1 MRITEDFASLLSDCN
16 GIMNTKTAS
25 LLLHLSEGSIVEN
38 NLLKGDIPMFLS
50 KSITEIGKVS
60 YATSNRIEY
69 YSWSDEDASDLSN
82 EKRMKAKVG
91 KTIKKIFTSSFLDE
105 YYGDKFNNDVELFT
119 SQLKSKFHEDNES
132 HLYETANVNKSYH
145 WTRTSADTQEG
156 CGSLGE
162 SCMRSDECVEGDYME
177 LYDWS
182 DTPVHLLCADAGEGI
197 YARALLWSIEG
208 KTYMDRIY
216 ETHDGDMDVFKSYAK
231 KKGWIYKERQSYS
244 AKTTWIVDGEVQ
256 TIPLIVPC
264 ADLDNLDRFPY
275 VDTFTFGFIDV
286 DGNSYLTNDIKYA
299 HEIHR
304 VTEFRKFESTSGN
317 YDCREYVVVHFI
329 SDDGLTTYSGL
340 DINEDYVNIETS
352 SNMSPTIQKIYN
364 AWALMNPNDTYFR
377 LSRLDE
383 GKNRRIVHRI
393 RDNHGNRM
401 WVHESETIT
410 CEYSDT
416 MFIKGSD
423 DFINVMHRG
432 RAILAS
438 PRFFIKDREGI
449 LRAKNDCTWYI
460 DADGKQQIVNT
471 VDVPRDAYE
480 TTKDWF
486 GVKRLQSD
494 CTYIKG
500 YADCWILNTNV
511 QLIKSMQLRTEE
523 SNVIAGEIDS
533 YILSTNN

>member
-1 MRITEDFASLLSDCN
+1 MRITKDFASLLSDCN

-25 LLLHLSEGSIVEN
+25 LLLHLSEGNIVES
-38 NLLKGDIPMFLS
+38 NLLTGDIPMFIS

-69 YSWSDEDASDLSN
+69 YSWSNEEASDCSN

-132 HLYETANVNKSYH
+132 HLCETSEVNQNYH
-145 WTRTSADTQEG
+145 WTRTAEDTQEG

-197 YARALLWSIEG
+197 YARALLWNIEG

-216 ETHDGDMDVFKSYAK
+216 ETHDGDMDIFKSYAK

-264 ADLDNLDRFPY
+264 ADLDSIERFPY
-275 VDTFTFGFIDV
+275 IDTFTYGFIDA
-286 DGNSYLTNDIKYA
+286 DGNSYLTNDIKHA
-299 HEIHR
+299 HKLHG
-304 VTEFRKFESTSGN
+304 VTEFRKFESTGGN
-317 YDCREYVVVHFI
+317 YDFNDYRVVTFI
-329 SDDGLTTYSGL
+329 SDDASTTYSGL
-340 DINEDYVNIETS
+340 DVNRDYTTFDED
-352 SNMSPTIQKIYN
+352 SNLSPILQKIYDEN
-364 AWALMNPNDTYFR
+364 EASFLRVSRVDSNNRTR
-377 LSRLDE
+377 LF
-383 GKNRRIVHRI
+383 RI
-393 RDNHGNRM
+393 RDINDRRM
-401 WVHESETIT
+401 WAHDSELVT

-416 MFIKGSD
+416 RFLKAD
-423 DFINVMHRG
+423 NDLVEVEYRG
-432 RAILAS
+432 KVITAS

-449 LRAKNDCTWYI
+449 LRAKNDCAWYV
-460 DADGKQQIVNT
+460 DSNGKQQIVHT
-471 VDVPRDAYE
+471 IDAPSSSHS
-480 TTKDWF
+480 TITDWF
-486 GVKRLQSD
+486 GIRRLQSE
-494 CTYIKG
+494 CTQIRG

-511 QLIKSMQLRTEE
+511 QLIKSMQLRTEQA
-523 SNVIAGEIDS
+523 NVLKNNTNE

>member
-1 MRITEDFASLLSDCN
+1 MRITEDFAALLNDCN
-16 GIMNTKTAS
+16 DIMHTKTS
-25 LLLHLSEGSIVEN
+25 TLLLELSKGNINDEQ
-38 NLLKGDIPMFLS
+38 LLKGDIPMFLS

-69 YSWSDEDASDLSN
+69 YSWSNEEASDCSN

-132 HLYETANVNKSYH
+132 HLFETSEVNVNYH
-145 WTRTSADTQEG
+145 WARTSEDTQEG

-182 DTPVHLLCADAGEGI
+182 DTPVRLLCADAGEGI
-197 YARALLWSIEG
+197 YARALLWDIEG

-264 ADLDNLDRFPY
+264 ADLDNIERFPY
-275 VDTFTFGFIDV
+275 IDTFTFGFIDA
-286 DGNSYLTNDIKYA
+286 DGDSYLTNDIRHA
-299 HEIHR
+299 HKLHG

-317 YDCREYVVVHFI
+317 YDCNDYRVVTFI
-329 SDDGLTTYSGL
+329 SDDASTTYRGL
-340 DINEDYVNIETS
+340 DVNCDYTTFDED
-352 SNMSPTIQKIYN
+352 SNLSPMLQKIYDEEVGSFLRVSRVDSN
-364 AWALMNPNDTYFR
+364 NRTR
-377 LSRLDE
+377 LW
-383 GKNRRIVHRI
+383 RI
-393 RDNHGNRM
+393 RDINDNRM
-401 WVHESETIT
+401 WAHDSELVR

-416 MFIKGSD
+416 RFLKAKND
-423 DFINVMHRG
+423 LVDVEYRG
-432 RAILAS
+432 RVIIAS

-449 LRAKNDCTWYI
+449 LRAKNDCAWYI
-460 DADGKQQIVNT
+460 DSNGKQQIVHT
-471 VDVPRDAYE
+471 IDVPSCSYS
-480 TTKDWF
+480 TITDWF
-486 GVKRLQSD
+486 GVRRLESE
-494 CTYIKG
+494 CTRVRG

-511 QLIKSMQLRTEE
+511 QLIKSMQLRTEQA
-523 SNVIAGEIDS
+523 NVIRNTADE
-533 YILSTNN
+533 YILRTNN